1 MTLVEIIARLITADG
16 RATHQLPRG
25 LWLVYYPPAGDD
37 DPHRLIAG
45 RYLTVPSAIELRI
58 VRDALLDALD
68 AHPSRV
74 PADIATEWDE
84 VTNNDWNGRALTW
97 YMLPT
102 TDALSGDPD
111 RARRVRLALDEHQQR
126 ELQRRERQRRQ
137 DRRRRPAAPTRP
149 KPML

>member
-58 VRDALLDALD
+58 VRDALLDA
-68 AHPSRV
+68 HPSRV

-126 ELQRRERQRRQ
+126 ELQRQRRQ
-137 DRRRRPAAPTRP
+137 NQRRRPAANPGP
-149 KPML
+149 KPLL